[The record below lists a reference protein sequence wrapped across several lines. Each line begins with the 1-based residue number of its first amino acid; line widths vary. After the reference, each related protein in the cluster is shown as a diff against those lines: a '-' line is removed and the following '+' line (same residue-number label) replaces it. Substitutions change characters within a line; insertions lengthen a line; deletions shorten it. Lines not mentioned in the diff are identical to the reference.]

1 MTLQDI
7 WIDLKIISM
16 LEPTRKLYI
25 VDDVLALEPI
35 SILAPLKRWLSNS
48 NRRSVI
54 QRIRQRV
61 EDLETLLKKQ
71 DFDDKYWMV
80 SEILRVLPSVKQG
93 LANLQDTYVDDSQ
106 VRANIELIVA
116 RVDYILRMYEN
127 ELHGHGPSE

>member
-127 ELHGHGPSE
+127 ELHGHGSE